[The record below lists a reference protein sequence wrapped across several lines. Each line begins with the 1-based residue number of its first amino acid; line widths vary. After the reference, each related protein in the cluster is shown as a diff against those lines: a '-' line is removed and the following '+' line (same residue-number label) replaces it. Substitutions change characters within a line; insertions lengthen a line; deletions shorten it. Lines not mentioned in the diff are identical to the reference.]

1 LIQYNSEHITILTQ
15 AIIVVCFAFV
25 VHIIKSIIFKKTIKR
40 LEGKKE
46 FLNVRAFFT
55 SANTPITLLI
65 YLFAFIIIINIV
77 KKHNLDIY
85 LLTIVPT
92 IAQLYALLIVVLFV
106 LKFIPKVE
114 KNYHTRNR
122 KKFVKLD
129 KTATSALVQ
138 LSRVG
143 VIIVAIIIALQ
154 TLGYSLTGLLA
165 IGGAGGI
172 IVGLAAKDTIANLF
186 GGLMLHIERPF
197 AIGDSIIS
205 NDHKSIMGTVEHI
218 GLRST
223 RLLTLEKRPMYVPNS
238 LFMTITLENT
248 TRMNNRR
255 IKELIGLRY
264 DDIDKLPAVC
274 KDIKNIIEN
283 HDGIDQEMLKLVHV
297 NEFAAS
303 SINILV
309 FAFTNSGKF
318 ADFTAIKEDI
328 LMQITQVVKKHGAD
342 FAFPTV
348 TNLIPNK
355 VIVEHLNG

>member
-1 LIQYNSEHITILTQ
+1 MIQYNSEHITILTQ
-15 AIIVVCFAFV
+15 AVIVILFAFV
-25 VHIIKSIIFKKTIKR
+25 AHLVKSIAFKKTINR
-40 LEGKKE
+40 LEGNKE
-46 FLNVRAFFT
+46 FLNIRAFFI
-55 SANTPITLLI
+55 SANTPASLLI
-65 YLFAFIIIINIV
+65 YLFAFIIIINII

-85 LLTIVPT
+85 LLTIVPM
-92 IAQLYALLIVVLFV
+92 IAQLTALLIIVLFV
-106 LKFIPKVE
+106 LKFIPKIE
-114 KNYHTRNR
+114 KNYHIRNK

-129 KTATSALVQ
+129 KTATTAFVQ

-143 VIIVAIIIALQ
+143 VIVVAIVIAMQ

-197 AIGDSIIS
+197 ALGDSILS

-223 RLLTLEKRPMYVPNS
+223 RILTLEKRPMYIPNS

-274 KDIKNIIEN
+274 KEIKEMLLS
-283 HDGIDQEMLKLVHV
+283 HEGIDQEMLRLVHV

-318 ADFTAIKEDI
+318 ADFVAIKEDI
-328 LMQITQVVKKHGAD
+328 LMQITKVVKKNGAD

-348 TNLIPNK
+348 TTHIPNK
-355 VIVEHLNG
+355 VMFENILS